1 MMENQNNK
9 LYTTVKKK
17 IGMQK
22 IVFDS
27 IIQSE
32 GEIFEWSVEACLNS
46 ASKHDNRVIEEAQ
59 SIDEQT
65 IIEEEKLDTSQISQM
80 NRTILSPNDPID
92 LEEEETSFMQEF
104 NKHYG
109 YLSQSDNKNKRE

>member
-1 MMENQNNK
+1 MENQNNK
-9 LYTTVKKK
+9 LFTSVKKK

-22 IVFDS
+22 SVFDS
-27 IIQSE
+27 IIQSQ
-32 GEIFEWSVEACLNS
+32 GDIFEWSVEACLNA

-65 IIEEEKLDTSQISQM
+65 IIEDELDMSQM
-80 NRTILSPNDPID
+80 NRTITSPNDPID
-92 LEEEETSFMQEF
+92 LDEEESSFMQEF

-109 YLSQSDNKNKRE
+109 YQSQN